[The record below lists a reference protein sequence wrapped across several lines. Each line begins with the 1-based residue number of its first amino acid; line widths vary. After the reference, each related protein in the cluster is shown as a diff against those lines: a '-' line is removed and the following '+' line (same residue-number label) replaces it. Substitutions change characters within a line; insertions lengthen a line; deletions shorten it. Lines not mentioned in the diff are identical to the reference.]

1 MSWADLDRAQ
11 AAAGATCDDTFGV
24 RVPRAFGSPQRE
36 WQAVRRAVGI
46 LDARHR
52 GLIAVTGED
61 RITFLQGQLTND
73 VKQLAPGSG
82 THAALLTIQGRVVA
96 DLYVFVLADRVL
108 LDVPA
113 IRVDAVR
120 KALER
125 FIIADDV
132 ELAIGDD
139 MDALLSIEGPRA
151 APLLSDVT
159 GATLADLQPYQHRE
173 ITIDSVTVR
182 VVAIGQTGETG
193 FRLLSARANAATVW
207 QRLTAA
213 GATPVGL
220 DALNVLRLEAGIPWY
235 GLDMDEE
242 TLVME
247 VGLDDAISFSKG
259 CYLGQEVVERVAAR
273 GHVNRKLSGLVGEAS
288 IVPPAGTTLT
298 RDGKDVGHV
307 TSAAASPALSSIIA
321 LGYVHRSAGDIG
333 TVLQAGVNDQPIDL
347 TITARPFYR
356 S

>member
-1 MSWADLDRAQ
+1 MSWADLDRVQ

-24 RVPRAFGSPQRE
+24 RVPRAFGSPQGE
-36 WQAVRRAVGI
+36 WQAIRQAVGI

-52 GLIAVTGED
+52 GLIAVTGGD
-61 RITFLQGQLTND
+61 RVSFLQGQLTND
-73 VKQLAPGSG
+73 VNQLAPGNG
-82 THAALLTIQGRVVA
+82 TYAALLTIQGRVVA

-113 IRVDAVR
+113 IRSDAVR
-120 KALER
+120 AALER

-132 ELAIGDD
+132 ELAIGGI
-139 MDALLSIEGPRA
+139 DALLSVEGPRA
-151 APLLSDVT
+151 AQLLSDVA

-173 ITIDSVTVR
+173 IAIDSVTVR
-182 VVAIGQTGETG
+182 VVAIGQTGEAG
-193 FRLLSARANAATVW
+193 FRLLGLRTDAATLW
-207 QRLTAA
+207 QRLIAA

-235 GLDMDEE
+235 GIDMDEE
-242 TLVME
+242 ALVME
-247 VGLDDAISFSKG
+247 VGLDDAISFNKG

-273 GHVNRKLSGLVGEAS
+273 GHVNRKLCGLIGAAS
-288 IVPPAGTTLT
+288 IVPPAGTTLS
-298 RDGKDVGHV
+298 RDGKDIGHV
-307 TSAAASPALSSIIA
+307 TSAAASPALGSIVA

-333 TVLQAGVNDQPIDL
+333 TVLQACVTDQPIDL